1 MSEKRNVKQK
11 VVVETTPELAF
22 EALTK
27 ASELREWFGDFAYT
41 EVRTGGRYAV
51 HWNQGYHVEG
61 RFTEL
66 DAPHRAAITWQG
78 TGEPG
83 ETTVKFA
90 VKPADGGVKVMVK
103 HSGFGSGKKW
113 DNTLAE
119 AEKGWT
125 TGLENLK
132 ATLETGV
139 DLRIARQPF
148 LGILL
153 GGLDAE
159 RAERE
164 GIAVDE
170 GIYINDTLEGTAA
183 RAAGLKKGDVIVGL
197 GGADTARPQE
207 LTAALRSHQAGDV
220 VDVDLVRGQERE
232 TIQLALGSRPAPD
245 APDTAEGL
253 AEFVAEQYKQ
263 TDAELKAAVE
273 GLTEEEAAQKP
284 AEGEWSVKEVLA
296 HLSLGERGFNNFL
309 ANMALDGWLDGGPG
323 NPTAIPGR
331 LEAVLSMTPSL
342 QGLLDRF
349 LADEAETV
357 AFLHRL
363 PEETLAHKAR
373 FYRMRQVLAFVS
385 LHTRDHT
392 EQIKG
397 IIEAVRGS

>member
-1 MSEKRNVKQK
+1 MSEKRKVKQK
-11 VVVETTPELAF
+11 VVVDTTPELAF

-27 ASELREWFGDFAYT
+27 AGELREWFSDYAYT

-61 RFTEL
+61 KFTEL

-78 TGEPG
+78 TGEPA
-83 ETTVKFA
+83 ETKVWFA
-90 VKPADGGVKVMVK
+90 VKPADDGVKVMVK
-103 HSGFGSGKKW
+103 HGGFGPGEEW
-113 DNTLAE
+113 DSALAE
-119 AEKGWT
+119 AEKGWAT
-125 TGLENLK
+125 TLENLK
-132 ATLETGV
+132 STLETGV

-170 GIYINDTLEGTAA
+170 GIYINDTLEGTGA
-183 RAAGLKKGDVIVGL
+183 RAAGLEKGDVIVAL
-197 GGADTARPQE
+197 GGADTPRPQE

-220 VDVDLVRGQERE
+220 VDVELVRGQERE
-232 TIQLALGSRPAPD
+232 TIQLTLGNRPAPEV
-245 APDTAEGL
+245 PDTAKGL
-253 AEFVAEQYKQ
+253 AEFVAERYKH

-273 GLTEEEAAQKP
+273 GLTEEEAAQSP

-296 HLSLGERGFNNFL
+296 HLSIGERGFQNFL

-323 NPTAIPGR
+323 NPAAIPGR

-357 AFLHRL
+357 AFLQRL

-373 FYRMRQVLAFVS
+373 FYRMRQALAFVS
-385 LHTRDHT
+385 LHTQEHT
-392 EQIKG
+392 GQIKST
-397 IIEAVRGS
+397 IEVIRGS

>member
-1 MSEKRNVKQK
+1 MSEKRKVKQK
-11 VVVETTPELAF
+11 VVIETTPELAF
-22 EALTK
+22 EAVTK
-27 ASELREWFGDFAYT
+27 ASELREWFGDYAYT
-41 EVRTGGRYAV
+41 QMRPGGRYAV

-61 RFTEL
+61 KFIEL
-66 DAPHRAAITWQG
+66 DSPKRATITWQG
-78 TGEPG
+78 TGEPS
-83 ETTVKFA
+83 ETKVRFA
-90 VKPADGGVKVMVK
+90 VKPADDGVKVMVK
-103 HSGFGSGKKW
+103 HSGFGPGEEW
-113 DNTLAE
+113 DSALAE
-119 AEKGWT
+119 AEKGWAA
-125 TGLENLK
+125 GLENLK
-132 ATLETGV
+132 STLETGV

-153 GGLDAE
+153 GGVDAE

-170 GIYINDTLEGTAA
+170 GIYINDTLEGTGA
-183 RAAGLKKGDVIVGL
+183 RTAGLKKGDVIVSL
-197 GGADTARPQE
+197 GGADTSRPQE

-220 VDVDLVRGQERE
+220 VDLDLVRGQERE
-232 TIQLALGSRPAPD
+232 TIQLTLGSRPAPEV
-245 APDTAEGL
+245 PDTAEGL

-273 GLTEEEAAQKP
+273 GLTEEEAAQSP

-296 HLSLGERGFNNFL
+296 HLSLGERGFHNFL
-309 ANMALDGWLDGGPG
+309 ANVALDGWLDGGPG

-342 QGLLDRF
+342 RGLLDRF
-349 LADEAETV
+349 FADEAETV
-357 AFLHRL
+357 AFLQRL

-373 FYRMRQVLAFVS
+373 FYRMRQFLAFVS
-385 LHTRDHT
+385 LHTREHT